1 MGGCAGQADA
11 HHLRL
16 RPEAFRVQ
24 LGGFGKK
31 VEPQDIRVLTLS
43 CGQGSD
49 GWSAM
54 NWLQREADVSSLC
67 VFDPSHRGWNDAQ
80 LALKDFGLS
89 HMTATAP
96 AVPRLM
102 GDVILQFI
110 WNRIDALATTRR
122 AMRDCSEQ

>member
-1 MGGCAGQADA
+1 
-11 HHLRL
+11 
-16 RPEAFRVQ
+16 
-24 LGGFGKK
+24 
-31 VEPQDIRVLTLS
+31 
-43 CGQGSD
+43 
-49 GWSAM
+49 M

-96 AVPRLM
+96 AVPRRM
-102 GDVILQFI
+102 GNVILQFI